1 MASSRSCTG
10 NFIIEPVSPPN
21 LLVSALTAAAAVPS
35 GGTYKVKDTT
45 SNIGAGIAGPSITR
59 FYLSANAT
67 LDASDRVLGERPVPA
82 LGPGLSS
89 GPVATVLTVP
99 IVAPGKYYLL
109 VKADATGAVAESNED
124 DNLRSKVIYV
134 GPDLLIS
141 AFTAPASAA
150 PGQLVSFSVTTKNA
164 GKNPTGPTVT
174 KVFYSTDGKLGAGDV
189 ELATRNV
196 PGLGVNTTDVWAVA
210 ATIPA
215 GAPAGTRYFFA
226 VADYLGAQVESKETN
241 NTKKKAFIVTP

>member
-1 MASSRSCTG
+1 MIVRPFMSEYAVGGAPAGSVSISSS
-10 NFIIEPVSPPN
+10 
-21 LLVSALTAAAAVPS
+21 SAACSRL
-35 GGTYKVKDTT
+35 
-45 SNIGAGIAGPSITR
+45 
-59 FYLSANAT
+59 AT
-67 LDASDRVLGERPVPA
+67 M
-82 LGPGLSS
+82 
-89 GPVATVLTVP
+89 
-99 IVAPGKYYLL
+99 
-109 VKADATGAVAESNED
+109 
-124 DNLRSKVIYV
+124 
-134 GPDLLIS
+134 
-141 AFTAPASAA
+141 PASAA